1 MTVAAAGL
9 GALGDRVRS
18 WLGPKPASPAPSGSL
33 ASFAGDVA
41 ESPGYG
47 SVHDSRSARRRRGRG
62 GGEQSMVP
70 PATFTSYYG
79 RQVVKPSPW
88 EADIPAYLFFGGL
101 AAGSSLLA
109 AGADLTGRDVL
120 RRTGRLGALGAVT
133 VSLVAL
139 VHDLGRPGRFLNML
153 RVAKLTSPM
162 SVGTWILS
170 AYGPLAALAATAE
183 VVGMLPGTR
192 RSALGPWLPPL
203 GRASGVAAAVV
214 APAVAAYT
222 AVLLADTA
230 TPSWH
235 DAYRELPFVFVG
247 SASAAAGGLAMIGT
261 PPAQATPARRLAVAG
276 AVLDLVAERVMES
289 SMGLSAEPLHQG
301 QAGTLMKASLA
312 LTVGGALGTVV
323 GGRNRFVAS
332 VSGAA
337 LMAGSV
343 CTRFGVFEA
352 GQASARDPKY
362 TVVPQRERL
371 QQGRGVRHSPRHV
384 QGASDGRTQG

>member
-1 MTVAAAGL
+1 
-9 GALGDRVRS
+9 
-18 WLGPKPASPAPSGSL
+18 
-33 ASFAGDVA
+33 
-41 ESPGYG
+41 
-47 SVHDSRSARRRRGRG
+47 
-62 GGEQSMVP
+62 MVP

-109 AGADLTGRDVL
+109 AGADLTGRDAL

-133 VSLVAL
+133 ASLVAL
-139 VHDLGRPGRFLNML
+139 VHDLGRPERFLNML

-183 VVGMLPGTR
+183 VVGMVPSAR

-247 SASAAAGGLAMIGT
+247 SASAAAGGLGMIGT
-261 PPAQATPARRLAVAG
+261 PPAQAAPARRLAVAG

-312 LTVGGALGTVV
+312 LTLGGAVGTVV
-323 GGRNRFVAS
+323 GGRHRFVAS

-371 QQGRGVRHSPRHV
+371 QQGRAVRHSPRPV